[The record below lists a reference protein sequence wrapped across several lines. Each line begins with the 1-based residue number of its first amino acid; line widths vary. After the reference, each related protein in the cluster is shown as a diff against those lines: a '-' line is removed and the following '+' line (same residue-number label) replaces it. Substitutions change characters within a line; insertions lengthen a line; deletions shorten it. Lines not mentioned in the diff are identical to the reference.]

1 MSSSRDRLDN
11 APTRAAARPDL
22 PGERGGEW
30 EVVIGME
37 VHVQPRTRSKMFCG
51 CQIAPLNAPP
61 NTHVCEICLG
71 MPGVLPVPNKAA
83 VEACIKTAL
92 ALSCEI
98 PRHTKFDRKNYM
110 YPDLPKGYQI
120 SQYDLP
126 MSLNGHLEVGGRTVR
141 IRRVHL
147 EEDTGKLIHAGDK
160 LHKARESYVD
170 LNRAGVPLMEIVSE
184 PDLRSADEARDYAME
199 LRTLLRSIG
208 ASEADMEK
216 GQMRAEPNIS
226 IRRPGSEELGVKT
239 ELKNINSFR
248 ALHRAILYEVDRQR
262 QVLESGGAVVQETRG
277 WDENDQRTF
286 SQRSKEFAEDYR
298 YFPEP
303 DIPPLELDRAWIEE
317 LGRALPE
324 LPSVRRARL
333 LEQLPQA
340 QVAVIGADRELSEL
354 YETAVAE
361 GAPTLSTANWIVN
374 EVAPTGKLTSP
385 KDLAELMNL
394 LRDGALT
401 RDQAREVYVEAVET
415 GRTPAEIVAEHGYA
429 QVSDPSELRVLAEA
443 VIDTNPKAVADYK
456 AGRKQAMQALMA
468 DLRKRAPHANPKV
481 ANELLLK
488 LLA

>member
-1 MSSSRDRLDN
+1 MSDRD
-11 APTRAAARPDL
+11 
-22 PGERGGEW
+22 W

-51 CQIAPLNAPP
+51 CAIAELNAAP

-83 VEACIKTAL
+83 IEACLKTAL
-92 ALSCEI
+92 ALNCEI

-126 MSLNGHLEVGGRTVR
+126 MSLNGYLVVGARTVR

-160 LHKARESYVD
+160 LHKAWESYVD

-199 LRTLLRSIG
+199 LQTLLRTLG
-208 ASEADMEK
+208 ASNADMEK
-216 GQMRAEPNIS
+216 GQLRAEPNIS
-226 IRRPGSEELGVKT
+226 IRRAGSEELGVKT

-248 ALHRAILYEVDRQR
+248 ALHRAILYEVERQT
-262 QVLESGGAVVQETRG
+262 QVLESGGSVVQETRG
-277 WDENDQRTF
+277 WSESEQRTF
-286 SQRSKEFAEDYR
+286 SQRSKEFADDYR

-317 LGRALPE
+317 LRAALPE
-324 LPSVRRARL
+324 LPGARRGRLVTQYALSSSDAARI
-333 LEQLPQA
+333 A
-340 QVAVIGADRELSEL
+340 ADRSLADLFEE
-354 YETAVAE
+354 AAAA
-361 GAPTLSTANWIVN
+361 GAPAKQTANWIVG
-374 EVAPTGKLTSP
+374 EIAPTGKLPSG
-385 KDLAELMNL
+385 KNLAELVRL
-394 LRDGALT
+394 VGDGSIT
-401 RDQAREVYVEAVET
+401 RDQGREVLMESVET

-429 QVSDPSELRVLAEA
+429 QLSDVSELRVLAEA
-443 VIDTNPKAVADYK
+443 VIDSNPKAAADFR

-468 DLRKRAPHANPKV
+468 DLRKRAPQANPKI

-488 LLA
+488 LLG

>member
-1 MSSSRDRLDN
+1 
-11 APTRAAARPDL
+11 L
-22 PGERGGEW
+22 PNDW

-37 VHVQPRTRSKMFCG
+37 VHVQPKTRSKMFCG
-51 CQIAPLNAPP
+51 CSVAEVNDPP

-71 MPGVLPVPNKAA
+71 MPGVLPMINRAA
-83 VEACIKTAL
+83 VEASIKTAL
-92 ALSCEI
+92 ALNCEI

-126 MSLNGHLEVGGRTVR
+126 MSVNGFLEVGGRQVR

-160 LHKARESYVD
+160 LHKAWESYVD

-199 LRTLLRSIG
+199 LRSLLRAVG

-216 GQMRAEPNIS
+216 GQLRAEPNIS
-226 IRRPGSEELGVKT
+226 IRPAGQDVLGVKT

-248 ALHRAILYEVDRQR
+248 ALHRAIVFEVDRQR
-262 QVLESGGAVVQETRG
+262 KALESGGTVVQETRG
-277 WDENDQRTF
+277 WSESEERTF

-303 DIPPLELDRAWIEE
+303 DLPPLEIDRGWIEE
-317 LGRALPE
+317 LRAGLPE
-324 LPSVRRARL
+324 LPAPRRSRL
-333 LEQLPQA
+333 ATEHALPA
-340 QVAVIGADRELSEL
+340 TDAALIAGDRILADLFEEATR
-354 YETAVAE
+354 A
-361 GAPTLSTANWIVN
+361 GAPAKQTANWIIG
-374 EVAPTGKLTSP
+374 EVAPTGKVPSGRN
-385 KDLAELMNL
+385 LAELIKL
-394 LRDGALT
+394 VGDGSIT
-401 RDQAREVYVEAVET
+401 RDQGREVLMESVET

-429 QVSDPSELRVLAEA
+429 QVSDPSELRVIVEA
-443 VIDTNPKAVADYK
+443 VIDANPKAVEDYRRGKTQVANALLNEIRKK
-456 AGRKQAMQALMA
+456 APQ
-468 DLRKRAPHANPKV
+468 ANPKV
-481 ANELLLK
+481 ARELLLK